1 MSITANPD
9 KTNVN
14 VIRIDDGLRRIPIEN
29 MFGQEVG
36 VFFFRPTDL
45 GIMERY
51 NKLIGEFD
59 KILEPLENA
68 NIGRDGEAADPTD
81 EESVNAIN
89 EARTKLNNLLD
100 ELFDGNFSE
109 AFFGKMN
116 PFSPVGGR
124 FYCEQ
129 AIEMVGAYIEQE
141 FGVEAA
147 QMSRRVEKY
156 TGRYGGKK

>member
-1 MSITANPD
+1 MSIAN
-9 KTNVN
+9 TENTN
-14 VIRIDDGLRRIPIEN
+14 VIRIDDGLRRIPIQN
-29 MFGQEVG
+29 MFDQEVG
-36 VFFFRPTDL
+36 VFFFRPTDI

-51 NKLIGEFD
+51 NKLMGEFD
-59 KILEPLENA
+59 DVLAPLENA

-81 EESVNAIN
+81 TESVNAIK
-89 EARTKLNNLLD
+89 EAKQKLNSLLD

-129 AIEMVGAYIEQE
+129 AIELVGAYIERE

-147 QMSRRVEKY
+147 QMSSKVEKY
-156 TGRYGGKK
+156 TGPYEVKK